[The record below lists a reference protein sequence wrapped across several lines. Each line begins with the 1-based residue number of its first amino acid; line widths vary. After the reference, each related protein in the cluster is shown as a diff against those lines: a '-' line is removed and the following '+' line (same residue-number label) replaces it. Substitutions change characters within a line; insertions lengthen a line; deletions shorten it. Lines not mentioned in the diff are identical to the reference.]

1 LSILVFIKQE
11 NIDKEKKVTNNNP
24 VIDNFNIKLRYTLP
38 GRSNP
43 NWDDIKNP
51 VNKIVENYEWMN
63 VSYYHPDSQWFK
75 EMYVTIE
82 GIFYHPVSPAHD
94 MTKKL
99 YGVLCDIYN
108 VAAPFD
114 ITGCL
119 YDSNHATDD
128 NNVQVYKL
136 FKGNDQAIRGDWDT
150 SFNPVYN
157 PARVM
162 STAWVV
168 QRDNQYVTNFV
179 Q

>member
-1 LSILVFIKQE
+1 M
-11 NIDKEKKVTNNNP
+11 TNNNP
-24 VIDNFNIKLRYTLP
+24 MIDNFNIKLRYTLP
-38 GRSNP
+38 GRSTP

-63 VSYYHPDSQWFK
+63 VSYSHPDSQWFK

-82 GIFYHPVSPAHD
+82 GAFDHPVSPAHD

-119 YDSNHATDD
+119 YDGNHVSDD
-128 NNVQVYKL
+128 NDVEVYKL
-136 FKGNDQAIRGDWDT
+136 FKGNDQAIRGDWGT

>member
-1 LSILVFIKQE
+1 M
-11 NIDKEKKVTNNNP
+11 
-24 VIDNFNIKLRYTLP
+24 IDNFNIKLRYTLP

-51 VNKIVENYEWMN
+51 VDKIVENYEWMN
-63 VSYYHPDSQWFK
+63 VSYS
-75 EMYVTIE
+75 
-82 GIFYHPVSPAHD
+82 HPVSPAHD

-119 YDSNHATDD
+119 YDGNHVSSD
-128 NNVQVYKL
+128 NDVWVYKL

-168 QRDNQYVTNFV
+168 QKDNQYLTNFV